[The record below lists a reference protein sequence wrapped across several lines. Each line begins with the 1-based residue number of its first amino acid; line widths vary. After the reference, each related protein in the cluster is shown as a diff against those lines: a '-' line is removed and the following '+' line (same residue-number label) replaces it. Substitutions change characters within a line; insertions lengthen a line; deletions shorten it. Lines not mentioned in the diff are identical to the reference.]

1 MKVKKAKNAFLNVSS
16 KIYQNKP
23 INNIFNI
30 LSSRNFSFS
39 FST

>member
-30 LSSRNFSFS
+30 YSKF
-39 FST
+39 

>member
-1 MKVKKAKNAFLNVSS
+1 MDKITGKIKVKKAKNAFLNVSS

-30 LSSRNFSFS
+30 YSKF
-39 FST
+39 